1 MKIEQLVDIFV
12 KQIGARKD
20 GQSYLVP
27 DPIEATVF
35 VSLASEVLQIPR
47 IARLEA
53 ADGLVYLDTHKGDR
67 FIIVA
72 DTVSIVKIDR
82 SEAAKTRTTAG
93 FGK

>member
-20 GQSYLVP
+20 GAAYLVP

-47 IARLEA
+47 IARLET
-53 ADGLVYLDTHKGDR
+53 ADGLVFLDTHKGDR
-67 FIIVA
+67 FIVVA
-72 DTVSIVKIDR
+72 ETVSIVKIDR
-82 SEAAKTRTTAG
+82 SEANKTRTTAG